1 MPERFTIP
9 PDQREFGVASV
20 EFKPGQRAAIPDL
33 DITDIRENCV
43 AFLRH
48 HQFDVVPSVSNKFM
62 VDVKR
67 PAMEVVQAMREE
79 NVYIGRVW
87 QSWPTFCR
95 VTVGTQ
101 EEMEIFQK
109 AFLKVMA

>member
-1 MPERFTIP
+1 
-9 PDQREFGVASV
+9 
-20 EFKPGQRAAIPDL
+20 
-33 DITDIRENCV
+33 
-43 AFLRH
+43 
-48 HQFDVVPSVSNKFM
+48 M

-67 PAMEVVQAMREE
+67 PAMEVVQAMRQE